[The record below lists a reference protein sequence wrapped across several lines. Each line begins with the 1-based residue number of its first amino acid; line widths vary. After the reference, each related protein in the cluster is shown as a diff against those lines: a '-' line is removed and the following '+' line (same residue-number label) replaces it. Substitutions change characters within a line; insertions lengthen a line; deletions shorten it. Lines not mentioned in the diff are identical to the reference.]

1 MKKWMFMAAATA
13 ILAMAALIYLLL
25 SASGEA
31 ESISAAQAGEAV
43 ISQYG
48 GVIEKTALTGEIYE
62 VGFTREDGKYKAAVD
77 SSTGRVLSVELV
89 EKADEPVPEKLTEDE
104 AKAIAV
110 EEAGGIA
117 GTVRYVEEPNEYEV
131 DITDG
136 SAKKT
141 VFIAADS
148 GDIRKITDIAADTP
162 EPAPEPAP
170 EPELEPEPV
179 LSQEEAITIA
189 KETLAGEVQE
199 VEFTETADGGYYLI
213 EIENE
218 ELEKEAT
225 VQIHAIR
232 GETMTVEWDD

>member
-13 ILAMAALIYLLL
+13 ILAIAALVYLL
-25 SASGEA
+25 SAGGEA
-31 ESISAAQAGEAV
+31 DSISAAQAGEAV

-48 GVIEKTALTGEIYE
+48 GVIEKTALTGEVYQ

-89 EKADEPVPEKLTEDE
+89 EKVSEPVPEKLTEDE

-117 GTVRYVEEPNEYEV
+117 GAVRYVEEPNEYEV

-141 VFIAADS
+141 VFVAADS
-148 GDIRKITDIAADTP
+148 GDIRKITDVAVEIP
-162 EPAPEPAP
+162 ETAPEPAP
-170 EPELEPEPV
+170 EPEPV

-189 KETLAGEVQE
+189 KETLAGEVQD

-218 ELEKEAT
+218 ESEKEAT

>member
-13 ILAMAALIYLLL
+13 ILAIAALVYLL
-25 SASGEA
+25 SAGGEA
-31 ESISAAQAGEAV
+31 DSISAAQAGEAV

-48 GVIEKTALTGEIYE
+48 GVIEKTALTGEVYQ

-89 EKADEPVPEKLTEDE
+89 EKVSEPVPEKLTEDE

-117 GTVRYVEEPNEYEV
+117 GAVRYVEEPNEYEV

-141 VFIAADS
+141 VFVAADS
-148 GDIRKITDIAADTP
+148 GDIRKITDVAVEIP
-162 EPAPEPAP
+162 ETAPEPAP
-170 EPELEPEPV
+170 EPEPV

-218 ELEKEAT
+218 ESEKEAT